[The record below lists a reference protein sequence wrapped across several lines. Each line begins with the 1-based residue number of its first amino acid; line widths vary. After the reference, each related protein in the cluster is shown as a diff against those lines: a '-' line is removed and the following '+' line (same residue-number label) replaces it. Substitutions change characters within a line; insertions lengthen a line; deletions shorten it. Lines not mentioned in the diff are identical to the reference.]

1 MVFAISNDVVDG
13 LEVVA
18 FRVVLA
24 AERDRG

>member
-1 MVFAISNDVVDG
+1 MVFAISNGVVDG